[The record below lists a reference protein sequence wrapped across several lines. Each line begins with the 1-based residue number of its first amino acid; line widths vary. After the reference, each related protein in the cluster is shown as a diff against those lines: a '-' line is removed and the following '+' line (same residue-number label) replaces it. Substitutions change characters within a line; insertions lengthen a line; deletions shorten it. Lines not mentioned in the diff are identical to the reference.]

1 MFLLLMFYS
10 IVASVFTFGKQ
21 LTCYAAPFFAIG
33 VRLAPG
39 GIIFLAYF
47 YCFERKNF
55 AFKSSYIPLIVG
67 YALTAFGMDIF
78 RLISLRYVPASNAAL
93 IFCTGP
99 LIAAFFSWLF
109 LREQFDKHQILA
121 LIIGVIGMLPLLMAD
136 SKIGSIDNTITL
148 IAYCGILLSTL
159 SKVLCG
165 IISKLLVEEQECPL
179 SFCLGWGMLIGG
191 IVSFIGSLLF
201 EPWNPVPVYNLKPAL
216 ELMTFLFFTHT
227 LIAYPLY
234 SYLVTQYTVTLV
246 TFGQLSVPF
255 IAAIL
260 TYLFYGQPIG
270 IPFFIS
276 LVILSGSF
284 WLFYKEELYLLSKG
298 RK

>member
-1 MFLLLMFYS
+1 MFLLLLFYS

-21 LTCYAAPFFAIG
+21 LTCYALPFFSIG

-47 YCFERKNF
+47 YCFNRRNFVFKN
-55 AFKSSYIPLIVG
+55 SYIPLIAG
-67 YALTAFGMDIF
+67 YALTAFCMDIF
-78 RLISLRYVPASNAAL
+78 RLIALQYVPASNAAL

-109 LREQFDKHQILA
+109 LHEKFDKHKIIA
-121 LIIGVIGMLPLLMAD
+121 LIIGVVGMLPLLMAD
-136 SKIGSIDNTITL
+136 IKIGSIDNSIIL
-148 IAYCGILLSTL
+148 IAYFGVLLSTL

-165 IISKLLVEEQECPL
+165 IISKILLEEQECPL

-191 IVSFIGSLLF
+191 ILSFIFSLCF
-201 EPWNPVPVYNLKPAL
+201 ETWNPVPINNLEPAL
-216 ELMTFLFFTHT
+216 QLMAFLFFTHT

-234 SYLVTQYTVTLV
+234 SYLVTKYTVTLV

-260 TYLFYGQPIG
+260 GYLFYSQPIG
-270 IPFFIS
+270 LNFFIS
-276 LVILSGSF
+276 LLILSASF
-284 WLFYKEELYLLSKG
+284 WLFYKEELYLLSK
-298 RK
+298 RR